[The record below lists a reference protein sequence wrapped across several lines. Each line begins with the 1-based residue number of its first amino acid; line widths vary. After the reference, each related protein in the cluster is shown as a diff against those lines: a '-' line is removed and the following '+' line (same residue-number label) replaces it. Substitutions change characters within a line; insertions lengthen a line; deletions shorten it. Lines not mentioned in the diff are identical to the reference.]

1 MKTKF
6 FKTGVSVGI
15 MTSFACL
22 SSISANEHIKLD
34 EVVVTATKTSVKSS
48 EVPASVDIVYFEDID
63 LLPNTTNAFKA
74 ISNLAGVE
82 VSSGGMADKVTIRG
96 NEPSLLING
105 RDMNFFSSGSYSP
118 KVGMN
123 SIESIEVIKGPQA
136 AIHGSKAVSGVVN
149 IIRKKGDINNPYIE
163 LEQSLSSGDEYITNL
178 SWGGG
183 RKRSLIFS

>member
-15 MTSFACL
+15 ITSLACY
-22 SSISANEHIKLD
+22 SSINANDRIKLD
-34 EVVVTATKTSVKSS
+34 EIVVTATKTSVKSS
-48 EVPASVDIVYFEDID
+48 EVPASVDIISFEDID

-82 VSSGGMADKVTIRG
+82 VSSGGMANSITIRG

-105 RDMNFFSSGSYSP
+105 RDMNFFSSSSYSP

-149 IIRKKGDINNPYIE
+149 IIRKKGDINNPHIE
-163 LEQSLSSGDEYITNL
+163 LEQSLSTSGETISNL

-183 RKRSLIFS
+183 GKESLIFS